1 MQPKAA
7 LRAAIL
13 ARRGELSQRE
23 RDVAG
28 EAIAAALRDVLLTAT
43 RVAAYAAVG
52 SEPPT
57 AAALALCREVL
68 LPVLLPDGD
77 LDWCAG
83 RDGIRTSR
91 GLIEAVGPRLGPA
104 AIGGCDVVLVPAL
117 AVDGRGNRLGRGGG
131 SYDRALRRATGL
143 TIAVLY
149 DGERTDDLPAQ
160 AHDVPVAALV
170 TPSSGLVLLPE

>member
-7 LRAAIL
+7 WRAAVL
-13 ARRGELSQRE
+13 ARRGELSPPE
-23 RDVAG
+23 RDAAG
-28 EAIAAALRDVLLTAT
+28 TAIAAALHDILVGSE

-77 LDWCAG
+77 LDWAAG
-83 RDGIRTSR
+83 RDGIRTER
-91 GLIEAVGPRLGPA
+91 GLIEPTGPRLGPE
-104 AIGGCDVVLVPAL
+104 AISRCDVILVPAL
-117 AVDGRGNRLGRGGG
+117 AVDRRGNRLGRGGG
-131 SYDRALRRATGL
+131 SYDRSLRRATGL

-149 DGERTDDLPAQ
+149 DGERVDELPVE
-160 AHDVPVAALV
+160 AHDVPVGAVV
-170 TPSSGLVLLPE
+170 TPSSGLVLLPV